1 MLEIN
6 KEKTTLLIM
15 DVQNDIVHEDC
26 KYKDFGSPAHA
37 KERNIIGN
45 IKKVLNTARDRGMK
59 VVHVKFGMRDFE
71 EEVKNNHTPIL
82 DAVSNL
88 RACDLD
94 SWGGDINQDLQP
106 KPGESVVEKNRINAF
121 HNTDLKQILDEAG
134 IDTLILT
141 GVATNYVVEA
151 TARYASDDD
160 YRLIILEDCCSS
172 MNQELHDFSMQ
183 NILPN
188 LSRISTSDEIV
199 AIL

>member
-1 MLEIN
+1 MVAIN
-6 KEKTTLLIM
+6 KEKTALLIM
-15 DVQNDIVHEDC
+15 DVQNDIVHEDG

-45 IKKVLNTARDRGMK
+45 IKKVLNTARDREMK

-71 EEVKNNHTPIL
+71 KEVKNNHTPIL
-82 DAVSNL
+82 DAVSDL
-88 RACDLD
+88 QACNLD
-94 SWGGDINQDLQP
+94 SWGGDIHHDLQP
-106 KPGESVVEKNRINAF
+106 EAGESVVEKNRINAF
-121 HNTDLKQILDEAG
+121 HNTNLKQILDEAG

-172 MNQELHDFSMQ
+172 MNQELHEFSMQ

-188 LSRISTSDEIV
+188 LGQISSSDEIIE
-199 AIL
+199 IL

>member
-15 DVQNDIVHEDC
+15 DVQNDIVHEDG

-37 KERNIIGN
+37 KERNVIGN

-94 SWGGDINQDLQP
+94 SWGGDIHQDLQP

-188 LSRISTSDEIV
+188 LGRISTSDEIV

>member
-1 MLEIN
+1 MSAIN
-6 KEKTTLLIM
+6 SEKTALLIM
-15 DVQNDIVHEDC
+15 DVQNDIVHEDG
-26 KYKDFGSPAHA
+26 KYRDFGSPTHA
-37 KERNIIGN
+37 KEKNIIGN
-45 IKKVLNTARDRGMK
+45 IKKVLNAARDRSIK
-59 VVHVKFGMRDFE
+59 VVHVKFGMRDFG

-88 RACDLD
+88 HACNLD
-94 SWGGDINQDLQP
+94 SWGGDIHQDLQP
-106 KPGESVVEKNRINAF
+106 IAGESVVEKNRINAF
-121 HNTDLKQILDEAG
+121 HNTKLKQIFDEAG

-160 YRLIILEDCCSS
+160 YHLIILEDCCSS

-188 LSRISTSDEIV
+188 LGRISTSDEIV
-199 AIL
+199 SIL